1 MGTGTGMEKPDVKD
15 LSAKAERLRALH
27 EPGQPVVFVN
37 AWDCAS
43 ARVVEK
49 AGAPA
54 IATTSAG
61 VAFAQGYPDG
71 QRISPERMLEVVA
84 RICEAVSVPVTA
96 DLESGYGDSVESL
109 DRTVAGMLDA
119 GAVGLNLEDHSG
131 AATDPLV
138 QPELQLDKIRAV
150 REAGERRG
158 VRIVLNARTDSY
170 LRGLGS
176 SEEMF
181 EETIRRGESYRDAG
195 ADCIFV
201 PGVVDP
207 AVIGEIVRRLRYPV
221 NVLAVA
227 GSPPIAELARLGVAR
242 VSLGSGPMRAAMTVV
257 RRLAEEVAAK
267 GTFSTLEG
275 IDAHRAF
282 NDLMSA
288 ISR

>member
-71 QRISPERMLEVVA
+71 QRISPERMLEAVA

-138 QPELQLDKIRAV
+138 EPELQLDKIRAV

-207 AVIGEIVRRLRYPV
+207 AVIGEIVRRLRCPV